1 MNIEAACAAGVRRLD
16 LGVGEEEYKR
26 RLMTGELQV
35 AEGRFER
42 PPPMALIRRL
52 RKRLT

>member
-1 MNIEAACAAGVRRLD
+1 MNIEAVCAAGLRRLD

-26 RLMTGELQV
+26 RLTTGELQV

-42 PPPMALIRRL
+42 PSPIALIRR
-52 RKRLT
+52 RRRRPT